1 LNKSDIAPSW
11 SQRAARIGRN
21 HQGLLDYEFMRGK
34 ILAVEDEPDQL
45 ELLALL
51 LLEEGFAVDTAT
63 NGLEALDKVAH
74 SRPDLIVLDV
84 SMPKMNGFTCCQKL
98 RENPATAAIPILML
112 TGLRSQFA
120 QINGFAYGA
129 NAYLTKPFI
138 PEELISAAHRLL
150 RGPTAP
156 AP

>member
-1 LNKSDIAPSW
+1 M
-11 SQRAARIGRN
+11 
-21 HQGLLDYEFMRGK
+21 HGK

-51 LLEEGFAVDTAT
+51 LREEGFAIDTAA

-98 RENPATAAIPILML
+98 RENPATAAIPVLML

-120 QINGFAYGA
+120 QINGFAHGA
-129 NAYLTKPFI
+129 NAYLTKPYK
-138 PEELISAAHRLL
+138 PAELISEVHRLL
-150 RGPTAP
+150 RGPAAASP
-156 AP
+156 ARP